1 MKRVRISSI
10 LSLVFVIILCVTL
23 TACGKTQDTAA
34 DANTS
39 AISNTETLQSDESEL
54 KADTD
59 VNTPETPGEGA
70 SSVSN
75 IASTSDVPLI
85 TLGNGVRVPQL
96 GLEHRFSAWSRTEA
110 KADESF

>member
-59 VNTPETPGEGA
+59 VNTPETPAGDYMGCLLY
-70 SSVSN
+70 
-75 IASTSDVPLI
+75 TSD
-85 TLGNGVRVPQL
+85 
-96 GLEHRFSAWSRTEA
+96 A
-110 KADESF
+110 ADD